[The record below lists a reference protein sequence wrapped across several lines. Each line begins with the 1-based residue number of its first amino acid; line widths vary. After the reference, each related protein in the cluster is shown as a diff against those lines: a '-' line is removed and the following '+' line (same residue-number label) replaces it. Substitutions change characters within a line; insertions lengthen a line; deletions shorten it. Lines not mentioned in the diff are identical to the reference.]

1 MEAYAGFEPEV
12 GEIRA
17 LRTFRIGPG
26 GVLYPLFSELAWVD
40 GINTAR
46 CRVPVPAGQEHPTGQ
61 EQPAGQED
69 GDAAAHIAPEP
80 DCTCGYYAYA
90 TETGAGE
97 YPHTRHVL
105 AVVACS
111 GRVIAGTRGI
121 RAEHARIEAL
131 WMSSAVPDELVAS
144 VSSRYRSTAVY
155 PDKSTMLT
163 EHPPT
168 PLDCYEIETHR
179 QRASKGL
186 AMRLAILSAL
196 VIGLLPANWIWQH
209 HNARLLWVAE
219 LCLFLL
225 GAGVLR
231 LTRRDQPARG
241 AALFLAAIVL
251 WLIAPF
257 AGAAG
262 ILLLRLPIIH
272 IALLGWIHRVRVNRE
287 ARRFPAR
294 IGPAA

>member
-26 GVLYPLFSELAWVD
+26 GVLYPLFSDLAWLD

-46 CRVPVPAGQEHPTGQ
+46 CRVPAGQEV
-61 EQPAGQED
+61 
-69 GDAAAHIAPEP
+69 DAAAHVAPEP

-90 TETGAGE
+90 TETGAAE
-97 YPHTRHVL
+97 YPHARHVL
-105 AVVACS
+105 AIVACS
-111 GRVIAGTRGI
+111 GRVIAGTRGL

-131 WMSSAVPDELVAS
+131 WMSAAVPDELVARVIS
-144 VSSRYRSTAVY
+144 GYRSTAVY
-155 PDKSTMLT
+155 PDKLTMLA

-168 PLDCYEIETHR
+168 TLDCYEVRTR
-179 QRASKGL
+179 GQQASTSL
-186 AMRLAILSAL
+186 AVRLAIMSAL
-196 VIGLLPANWIWQH
+196 VIGLLPANWIWRH
-209 HNARLLWVAE
+209 HEARLLWAAE

-225 GAGVLR
+225 GAAVLR
-231 LTRRDQPARG
+231 LTRRDLPARG
-241 AALFLAAIVL
+241 GALFLAAMTL

-262 ILLLRLPIIH
+262 ILVLRLPIIQ
-272 IALLGWIHRVRVNRE
+272 IALLGAIHRGQVSRE
-287 ARRFPAR
+287 ASRFPAR
-294 IGPAA
+294 IGPAGSDAATASP